1 MTIWITWIVCSI
13 VFAVLFSVIK
23 TLDRVRYAVEL
34 LDARIDQM
42 AKSVDGLVAVSGH
55 PSGAQLTSPGLP
67 RPTDISSR
75 RH

>member
-23 TLDRVRYAVEL
+23 TVDRLRYAVEL
-34 LDARIDQM
+34 LDTRVDGM
-42 AKSVDGLVAVSGH
+42 SKSLDGLVALTGQ
-55 PSGAQLTSPGLP
+55 PSGPQLATPGMQSAIHGP
-67 RPTDISSR
+67 PR